1 MISPMTLLVLQK
13 RALRFIHFA
22 NSRDHAIPLFLNTM
36 ILPLNFLYYKLLSE
50 TMHDVSNN
58 LLPPNIQDLF
68 LPTAH
73 VHFYNTRSRN
83 FYIQK
88 SNLEIQKK
96 SFSRTGA
103 KLWNEIP
110 TKLRN
115 LPKRTFSKRIRN
127 LLLALLES
135 EDSYV
140 DLETMISKLKMHDG

>member
-1 MISPMTLLVLQK
+1 
-13 RALRFIHFA
+13 
-22 NSRDHAIPLFLNTM
+22 
-36 ILPLNFLYYKLLSE
+36 
-50 TMHDVSNN
+50 MHDVSNN
-58 LLPPNIQDLF
+58 LLPSNIQDLF

-73 VHFYNTRSRN
+73 VHSYNTRSSTSRN

-96 SFSRTGA
+96 SFSRIGA

-115 LPKRTFSKRIRN
+115 LPKRTFSKRIRD
-127 LLLALLES
+127 LLLLLLES